1 MTMRDVAIVGVGM
14 QKWGELW
21 EKSFRDLFV
30 EAALNAI
37 SDTKIPKID
46 HMYIG
51 CMTGGLFV
59 GQEHVGS
66 IMADYLGQR
75 NLAATRVESACA
87 SGGMAL
93 RCGFVEVA
101 SGMSDIVLVGG
112 VEKMTD
118 VSGDGATYAL
128 ATAADQE
135 YEVFHGATFPGLY
148 ALMARAYMERYGA
161 TRDQLSAVA
170 VKNHDNGLNNPN
182 AQYQMKLT
190 VQQVNESV
198 MVADPLRILD
208 CSPITDGAA
217 ALILC
222 PLNRAKEFSDKPPIK
237 IIGCGMAT
245 DSIALH
251 DRRDLTSLDA
261 VRISAEQ
268 ALKMAGKK
276 IGDIN
281 VTEVHDCFTIAEII
295 VSEALGMFPAGKGAL
310 ACVNG
315 ETRIEGR
322 FPINASGGLKS
333 KGHPVGATGVAQAI
347 EIVHQLRG
355 EAGKRQVKNA
365 KIGMTQNMGGSG
377 GSSVVH
383 IMEVA

>member
-1 MTMRDVAIVGVGM
+1 MRDVAIVGVGM

-51 CMTGGLFV
+51 CMAGGLFV

-135 YEVFHGATFPGLY
+135 YEVFHGATLPGLY
-148 ALMARAYMERYGA
+148 ALMARAYMEKYG
-161 TRDQLSAVA
+161 
-170 VKNHDNGLNNPN
+170 
-182 AQYQMKLT
+182 
-190 VQQVNESV
+190 
-198 MVADPLRILD
+198 
-208 CSPITDGAA
+208 
-217 ALILC
+217 
-222 PLNRAKEFSDKPPIK
+222 
-237 IIGCGMAT
+237 
-245 DSIALH
+245 
-251 DRRDLTSLDA
+251 
-261 VRISAEQ
+261 
-268 ALKMAGKK
+268 
-276 IGDIN
+276 
-281 VTEVHDCFTIAEII
+281 
-295 VSEALGMFPAGKGAL
+295 
-310 ACVNG
+310 
-315 ETRIEGR
+315 
-322 FPINASGGLKS
+322 
-333 KGHPVGATGVAQAI
+333 
-347 EIVHQLRG
+347 
-355 EAGKRQVKNA
+355 
-365 KIGMTQNMGGSG
+365 
-377 GSSVVH
+377 
-383 IMEVA
+383 